1 MRSSAAA
8 RRYARALFAL
18 AREEER
24 VAEVEAEIDGLCRL
38 LSESVPLREAL
49 LTPLHPAKQRQ
60 AVLGALTRQLQ
71 LSATVRRFYAYLI
84 DQRRLVDLDAIRS
97 EYAQLAAEAS
107 GRTKAEVVAASPL
120 DGDRQERL
128 RRALSRRTGRE
139 VELEVKVDPALIG
152 GAVAKVGDL
161 LFDGSLRT
169 QLTQL
174 RANLMKES

>member
-8 RRYARALFAL
+8 RRYAKALFAL

-24 VAEVEAEIDGLCRL
+24 IEEVEAELQSLCRL
-38 LSESVPLREAL
+38 LDQSAPLREVL
-49 LTPLHPAKQRQ
+49 LTPLHPAKQRKS
-60 AVLGALTRQLQ
+60 VLGSLTQLLE
-71 LSATVRRFYAYLI
+71 LSPTVRRFYAFLI
-84 DQRRLVDLDAIRS
+84 DRRRLVDLDAIRD

-107 GRTKAEVVAASPL
+107 GRTKAEVVSASPL
-120 DGDRQERL
+120 DGGQKQRL
-128 RRALSRRTGRE
+128 QRALSRRTGRE
-139 VELEVKVDPALIG
+139 VELEVEVDPELIG